1 MENLN
6 LNETMENLD
15 EVIEVVEVNSGHGTL
30 VKVLIGG
37 TIVLMSVAALRYMK
51 NRKKNESEDSEKR
64 RFFRR
69 KNKDEVEEEVKGK
82 VIDVEFEDE
91 K

>member
-37 TIVLMSVAALRYMK
+37 TIVLMSVAAFRYMK

-69 KNKDEVEEEVKGK
+69 KNKDEVEEKTVEEK
-82 VIDVEFEDE
+82 VIDVEFEN